1 MLTFLDAYIMQLCIH
16 KTGNRNMDEGYSL
29 SKAPTEIRDKDE
41 RTELLK
47 FFTGSF
53 QGNEFFNFTSPIGL
67 TGNNVYNVAKSFFN
81 DETELYDASVDIT
94 KLLYQESNHPKISGG
109 EVYVVFMKGVQYF
122 EEEVEALGIFKSE
135 NKAPFMKIENN
146 GEVFDY
152 KIDEGINLAAIDK
165 ACLILRTNEDEGY
178 RVCIRDHQNKGEE
191 AVYWKQE
198 FLGLEATNDSYHKTK
213 EFMAMCKDYVTDV
226 LPQQFEVA
234 RTEQIDLLN
243 KSVSFFKTNE
253 QFDYES
259 FTREVM
265 QEPQIIES
273 FNNFKKDYED
283 TAPFDFNDG
292 FDISGVAVKKQ
303 SKIFKSILKLDKT
316 FHVYIHGNLD
326 MIERGYDDERR
337 MNFYKLYYNDEA

>member
-53 QGNEFFNFTSPIGL
+53 QGNEFFNFTSAIGL

-81 DETELYDASVDIT
+81 NETELYDASVDIT

-165 ACLILRTNEDEGY
+165 ACLILRTNEDEGP
-178 RVCIRDHQNKGEE
+178 RGE
-191 AVYWKQE
+191 
-198 FLGLEATNDSYHKTK
+198 S
-213 EFMAMCKDYVTDV
+213 
-226 LPQQFEVA
+226 
-234 RTEQIDLLN
+234 
-243 KSVSFFKTNE
+243 
-253 QFDYES
+253 
-259 FTREVM
+259 
-265 QEPQIIES
+265 
-273 FNNFKKDYED
+273 
-283 TAPFDFNDG
+283 
-292 FDISGVAVKKQ
+292 
-303 SKIFKSILKLDKT
+303 
-316 FHVYIHGNLD
+316 
-326 MIERGYDDERR
+326 
-337 MNFYKLYYNDEA
+337 